1 MVGEELAMT
10 IGVDKNRKDEH
21 VGKPNCYEGGEE

>member
-10 IGVDKNRKDEH
+10 IGVEKNRKDKH

>member
-1 MVGEELAMT
+1 MT
-10 IGVDKNRKDEH
+10 IGVEKNRKDKH